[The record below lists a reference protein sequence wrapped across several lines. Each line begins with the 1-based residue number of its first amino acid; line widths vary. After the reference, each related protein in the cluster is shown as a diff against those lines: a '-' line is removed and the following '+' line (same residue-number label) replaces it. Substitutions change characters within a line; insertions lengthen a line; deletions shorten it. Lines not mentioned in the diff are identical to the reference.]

1 MRSVQ
6 DMKNTNSI
14 VESEISMNNSLTS
27 SSPDSVVSHKSYHE
41 LSDRTVV
48 ECDALSQLAANI
60 EILTD
65 LQARFSFLMREV
77 RYVLKV

>member
-6 DMKNTNSI
+6 DTENTNTN
-14 VESEISMNNSLTS
+14 VESESALNNSLTT
-27 SSPDSVVSHKSYHE
+27 SSPESFVSHKSYHE
-41 LSDRTVV
+41 LSDRTLV
-48 ECDALSQLAANI
+48 ECDVLSQLAANI
-60 EILTD
+60 ETLTD

>member
-6 DMKNTNSI
+6 ETGGNLVA
-14 VESEISMNNSLTS
+14 VETENAMNSLS
-27 SSPDSVVSHKSYHE
+27 SESLVSHKSYHE
-41 LSDRTVV
+41 LSDKTVV
-48 ECDALSQLAANI
+48 ESDVLLQLTANV
-60 EILTD
+60 ELLAD